1 MIARF
6 AIRAVSCSNFDQA
19 TNQTG
24 RGFLTLN
31 PNKIKLGINYC
42 EKPSFSPAPLPPAP
56 LPPNFSSE
64 NETALALRSR
74 CTPKGDRNYD
84 ILIGFCW
91 EIVVLVR

>member
-1 MIARF
+1 MAMIARF

-42 EKPSFSPAPLPPAP
+42 EKPSFSPAPLLPCSTAP
-56 LPPNFSSE
+56 LPSIFQPRMKQPCPPS
-64 NETALALRSR
+64 L
-74 CTPKGDRNYD
+74 
-84 ILIGFCW
+84 
-91 EIVVLVR
+91 